1 MSQADFMHL
10 PERRGT
16 LALKLEAR
24 QAMFGRADV
33 LPLWV
38 ADMDFAAPD
47 CVRQALIARAEHPIY
62 GYTVR
67 DPDMLPALCDW
78 IGRRHG
84 WRPDPAHACIAPG
97 VVPSLYAA
105 VAAFTQ
111 AGEGVIVQTPVYP
124 PFFQAVQ
131 VQGRRLVENPL
142 HCADSVYRF
151 DLDHFEQCARQARLL
166 LLCSPHNP
174 VGRVWRRDEL
184 QELLAICARHDVIV
198 FADEI
203 HADLLYPGEVHYP
216 ALPLARERVVAA
228 WAPSKTFNI
237 PGMGLSALICEQAD
251 LLARLQAVFAALP
264 VSTQHPFGQVAW
276 TAAYRQAEPWLE
288 ALLQTLHGHRQHA
301 LARLQQELPGLRV
314 SVPQATY
321 LLWLNFQAWGLSEA
335 ELVRRLVD
343 VAGLGL
349 NPGSSFGAAGRGCMR
364 LNMATARAQLD
375 VALDRLIACFA

>member
-1 MSQADFMHL
+1 MTRPDFTHL
-10 PERRGT
+10 PPRQGT

-84 WRPDPAHACIAPG
+84 WQPAPAHACIAPG

-105 VAAFTQ
+105 VAAFS
-111 AGEGVIVQTPVYP
+111 APGEGVIVQTPIYP
-124 PFFQAVQ
+124 PFLQAVQ
-131 VQGRRLVENPL
+131 TQGRRLLDNPL
-142 HCADSVYRF
+142 RCQDGAYSL
-151 DLDHFEQCARQARLL
+151 DLEHFEQCARQARLF

-174 VGRVWRRDEL
+174 VGRVWSRAEL
-184 QELLAICARHDVIV
+184 QALLAICARHDVIV

-203 HADLLYPGEVHYP
+203 HADLLYPGEVHQP
-216 ALPLARERVVAA
+216 ALPLAPERVVAA

-237 PGMGLSALICEQAD
+237 PGMGLSALFSEQAA
-251 LLARLQAVFAALP
+251 LMQRLQAIFAALP

-276 TAAYRQAEPWLE
+276 TTAYRQAEPWLE
-288 ALLQTLHGHRQHA
+288 ALLQTLQGHRQHV
-301 LARLQQELPGLRV
+301 LARLHSELPRLRM

-321 LLWLNFQAWGLSEA
+321 LLWLDFQAWGCSEP

-343 VAGLGL
+343 EAGLGL
-349 NPGSSFGAAGRGCMR
+349 NPGSSFGESGRGWMR
-364 LNMATARAQLD
+364 LNMATTRTQLD
-375 VALDRLIACFA
+375 LALDRLIAAFA